1 MRDRDRDTGEE
12 REREGVG
19 GGGLGV
25 RERLS
30 HFLVAFPSD
39 LGSTNF
45 LLSLRRQPKLFD
57 DEEQQQDEGTK
68 KISHSL
74 REILCVETRWERER
88 ERHWLQPGQITLKSK
103 VAVDHLGA
111 VSLTMSKTWS

>member
-1 MRDRDRDTGEE
+1 MRERDRDTGEE
-12 REREGVG
+12 RKGG

-68 KISHSL
+68 KISHGL

-88 ERHWLQPGQITLKSK
+88 DIGSSLDKSY
-103 VAVDHLGA
+103 
-111 VSLTMSKTWS
+111 

>member
-1 MRDRDRDTGEE
+1 MHVCDCMTVCMSVCA
-12 REREGVG
+12 RERLRHRGRER

-74 REILCVETRWERER
+74 REILCVETRWERE
-88 ERHWLQPGQITLKSK
+88 TLAPAWTNHTKIKGCS
-103 VAVDHLGA
+103 
-111 VSLTMSKTWS
+111 